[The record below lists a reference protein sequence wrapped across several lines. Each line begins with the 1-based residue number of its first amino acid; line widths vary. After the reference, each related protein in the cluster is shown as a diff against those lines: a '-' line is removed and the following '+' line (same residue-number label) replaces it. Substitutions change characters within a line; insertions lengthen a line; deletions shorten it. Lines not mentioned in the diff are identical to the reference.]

1 MAVNRRWAKR
11 PAPPLNSRE
20 RCYFWRLKAEAK
32 AVIIVH
38 YSGKADPAAET
49 GAGVPLERRVLDPAE
64 PIPAGAVWID
74 LVEPT
79 PGEDQKVERF
89 LGCKVPS
96 HADADFT
103 QPSES
108 YYAENGVRY
117 LHASVVS
124 ESENSPDV
132 AEVTFILTP
141 KTLVT
146 LRYDPA
152 EAFELFGQKLGK
164 SALRTLHPDAIAVG
178 LVNTIVDRSARA
190 LNKVGVELDSIAGR
204 AFRARSLDQ
213 GARSRIYTETLD
225 ALGREDE
232 KISNLRES
240 LVEIERLL
248 FFLSSEGRSAD
259 APKPVRE
266 ATKSALRDLQSL
278 EQDASFKAQKVQFL
292 LDATLGFINLA
303 QNDIIKL
310 FSVLAVIFMPP
321 TMIASIYGMNFKLM
335 PELEW
340 PWGYPAALI
349 LMVLVAVGPYVF
361 FRWKKWL

>member
-1 MAVNRRWAKR
+1 
-11 PAPPLNSRE
+11 
-20 RCYFWRLKAEAK
+20 
-32 AVIIVH
+32 VIIVH
-38 YSGKADPAAET
+38 YPID
-49 GAGVPLERRVLDPAE
+49 AE
-64 PIPAGAVWID
+64 PTAEAVPKGRLARKILGRAESIPPGAVWID
-74 LVEPT
+74 MVEPT
-79 PGEDQKVERF
+79 PGEDQEVERF
-89 LGCKVPS
+89 LDCKVPS
-96 HADADFT
+96 RSDPDFVE
-103 QPSES
+103 PSES

-124 ESENSPDV
+124 EAANTPDV
-132 AEVTFILTP
+132 TEVTFILAP
-141 KTLVT
+141 KTFVT
-146 LRYDPA
+146 LRYDPG
-152 EAFELFGQKLGK
+152 EAFELFGQKLCK
-164 SALRTLHPDAIAVG
+164 SPPRTLHPDAVAVG
-178 LVNTIVDRSARA
+178 LVNTVVDRSARA
-190 LNKVGVELDSIAGR
+190 LNRVGVELDSIASR
-204 AFRARSLDQ
+204 VFRAKGDQ

-248 FFLSSEGRSAD
+248 LFLSSEGRSAD

-321 TMIASIYGMNFKLM
+321 TVIASIYGMNFKVM

-340 PWGYPAALI
+340 PWGYPMALV
-349 LMVLVAVGPYVF
+349 LMVCAAVLPYLF

>member
-1 MAVNRRWAKR
+1 M
-11 PAPPLNSRE
+11 L
-20 RCYFWRLKAEAK
+20 
-32 AVIIVH
+32 IVH
-38 YSGKADPAAET
+38 YAVKTDPVAET
-49 GAGVPLERRVLDPAE
+49 ATVVSFERKILDPVE
-64 PIPAGAVWID
+64 PIPPGAIWID
-74 LVEPT
+74 MVEPT
-79 PGEDQKVERF
+79 ADEDQKVERF

-96 HADADFT
+96 RSDPDFAE
-103 QPSES
+103 PSES

-124 ESENSPDV
+124 EAENTPDV

-141 KTLVT
+141 KTFVT
-146 LRYDPA
+146 LRYDPGD
-152 EAFELFGQKLGK
+152 AFELFGQKLCK
-164 SALRTLHPDAIAVG
+164 SPPLLLHPDAVAVG
-178 LVNTIVDRSARA
+178 LVNTIVDRSAKA
-190 LNKVGVELDSIAGR
+190 LNKVGVELDSIASR
-204 AFRARSLDQ
+204 AFRARGVDQ

-225 ALGREDE
+225 SLGREDE

-240 LVEIERLL
+240 LVEVERLL
-248 FFLSSEGRSAD
+248 LFLMSEGRSAD

-278 EQDASFKAQKVQFL
+278 EQDAGFKAQKVQFL

-321 TMIASIYGMNFKLM
+321 TMIASIYGMNFKVM